1 MKIKHVLLGSVMG
14 LASAQGAFAADAIVA
29 AEPEPAEYVKVCDA
43 FGTGYFY
50 IPGTETCLQI
60 GGYIR
65 YDMRGGEL
73 LGLDTDGDGRG
84 DAWSKRVRFQLKV
97 STASDTEYGALK
109 TVTDLRFNRNDDA
122 DTATNLYRAYIDFA
136 GFHIGQDES
145 TFITFLGN
153 AGTVLNDDLIPY
165 GPTNAKMIT
174 YTFKADNLSVVGGVE
189 NDNGAGEGYIPN
201 AVFGA
206 KYKTDDFAVGVIGA
220 YDEGAEEGVIK
231 ARVDG
236 TMGDLSVFL
245 MGAYNTGDV
254 KNFYANWNGDWAIW
268 GGGSYKMSD
277 MATLNLQL
285 SYDEAEEFAAAAGV
299 GMKLAS
305 GFAIT
310 PEVAY
315 KEKTNGDKLWGGMVR
330 FQRSF

>member
-1 MKIKHVLLGSVMG
+1 MKTNHLLMASAMC
-14 LASAQGAFAADAIVA
+14 LASVQGAMAADAIVA

-50 IPGTETCLQI
+50 IPGTETCMQI

-73 LGLDTDGDGRG
+73 LGLDTDGNGRG

-97 STASDTEYGALK
+97 STAADTEFGALK
-109 TVTDLRFNRNDDA
+109 TVADLRINRNDGS
-122 DTATNLYRAYIDFA
+122 DTSTSLYKAYIDFA
-136 GFHIGQDES
+136 GFHIGQDEL

-174 YTFKADNLSVVGGVE
+174 YTFKADDFSVVAGVE
-189 NDNGAGEGYIPN
+189 NDNGAGEGYVPN

-206 KYKTDDFAVGVIGA
+206 KYKTDAFAVGVVGG
-220 YDEGAEEGVIK
+220 YDEGLEEGAIK
-231 ARVDG
+231 ARLDG
-236 TMGDLSVFL
+236 TMGDLSVFI
-245 MGAYNTGDV
+245 MGGYNTGDV
-254 KNFYANWNGDWAIW
+254 KNFYANWNGDWAVW
-268 GGGSYKMSD
+268 GGGSYKMTD

-285 SYDEAEEFAAAAGV
+285 SYDEKEEFAAAAGV

-305 GFAIT
+305 GFAVT

-315 KEKTNGDKLWGGMVR
+315 KENMSGDKLWGGMVR